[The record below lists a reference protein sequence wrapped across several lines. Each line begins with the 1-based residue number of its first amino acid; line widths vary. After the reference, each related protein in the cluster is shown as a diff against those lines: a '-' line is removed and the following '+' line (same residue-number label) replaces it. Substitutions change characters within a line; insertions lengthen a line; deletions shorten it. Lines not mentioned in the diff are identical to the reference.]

1 MNYRMVFNIL
11 GKTLL
16 ILAVLMCLPLFV
28 GLYYRENSSFDYL
41 IPIAG
46 LIAIG
51 LPLSMLKIKDKSI
64 YAKEGFVIVALAWIF
79 MSLIGCA
86 PFILS
91 GSIPNF
97 ADALFET
104 VSGFTTTGASVLSDV
119 ESLSKSILF
128 WRSFTHWI
136 GGMGVLVFVL
146 AVMPKYQSGIMHVF
160 RSEAPGPSVSKLV
173 SKLTHTARIL
183 YSIYIALTIIETV
196 LLRLGGMTLF
206 DSVTHAFSTAGT
218 GGFGIKNNSIAFYDS
233 VYIEMVI
240 ATFMFLFGINF
251 NVFYL
256 MLIGNFKKAFKSE
269 ELIAYFS
276 IVVGATL
283 IIAVNIL
290 SSVASFGQAVRYS
303 FFQVTSISST
313 TGFASVDFDKWPT
326 FSKSIIV
333 VLMIVGACGG
343 STGGGMKVSR
353 LVMMF
358 KSAIA
363 DIRRLI
369 HPRAVVSPKFEGELL
384 DKDTER
390 NLHTYFILWVLIV
403 VLTTVLLSLDVNDF
417 FTNFSASL
425 ACIGNIGPGFNLVGP
440 MCNYALYQPLSKVL
454 LSFVMLS
461 GRLEIFPMIIL
472 FAPRTWRR
480 A

>member
-1 MNYRMVFNIL
+1 
-11 GKTLL
+11 
-16 ILAVLMCLPLFV
+16 MCLPLFV

-79 MSLIGCA
+79 MSLVGCV

-104 VSGFTTTGASVLSDV
+104 VSGFTTTGASVLSDI

-146 AVMPKYQSGIMHVF
+146 AVTPKYQSGIMHVF

-183 YSIYIALTIIETV
+183 YSIYIVLTIIETV
-196 LLRLGGMTLF
+196 LLRLGGMPLF

-256 MLIGNFKKAFKSE
+256 MLIGNFKKAFKNE

-313 TGFASVDFDKWPT
+313 TGFSSVDFDKWPT

-343 STGGGMKVSR
+343 STGGGIKASR

-425 ACIGNIGPGFNLVGP
+425 ACIGNVGPGFNLVGP

>member
-1 MNYRMVFNIL
+1 
-11 GKTLL
+11 
-16 ILAVLMCLPLFV
+16 
-28 GLYYRENSSFDYL
+28 
-41 IPIAG
+41 
-46 LIAIG
+46 
-51 LPLSMLKIKDKSI
+51 
-64 YAKEGFVIVALAWIF
+64 
-79 MSLIGCA
+79 
-86 PFILS
+86 
-91 GSIPNF
+91 
-97 ADALFET
+97 
-104 VSGFTTTGASVLSDV
+104 
-119 ESLSKSILF
+119 
-128 WRSFTHWI
+128 
-136 GGMGVLVFVL
+136 
-146 AVMPKYQSGIMHVF
+146 
-160 RSEAPGPSVSKLV
+160 
-173 SKLTHTARIL
+173 L